1 MGFSFRIQFVLSK
14 QKGIASEDVRC
25 QIVPSR
31 FVLPC
36 ILRSTKNDEKIK
48 DASELV
54 LESSKYKT
62 IEDATKAGETVKDA
76 LTLTLAS
83 LKVGA
88 DLGFKPSGGV
98 ITNEGIK
105 YFEAQTKKRVL
116 QGGLGLKVYETEPSL
131 IFMQPSVELKV
142 SSPISK
148 LVEVLNYAIENPRRI
163 TEKEKVA
170 LQLFNTS
177 FFEDAIEA
185 RFLTLVMAIEVLLEF
200 QPRPEIVRAHVNN
213 LINIT
218 ENNETIEK
226 AQKDSLLGSL
236 KWLFHESINQAGR
249 RLATE
254 RLNGRL
260 YNNMVASKFFTHC
273 YDLRCKLVHGSVPV
287 PNPSEVG
294 TAILQLEF
302 FVSDLLSGDL
312 IETESK
318 NNA

>member
-1 MGFSFRIQFVLSK
+1 MGYSFRIQFVLSK
-14 QKGIASEDVRC
+14 QKGIVSEDVRC
-25 QIVPSR
+25 QILPSR

-62 IEDATKAGETVKDA
+62 IEDATQAGETVKDA

-83 LKVGA
+83 LKIGA
-88 DLGFKPSGGV
+88 NLGFKPSSGV

-116 QGGLGLKVYETEPSL
+116 QGGLGLKVYETEPSP
-131 IFMQPSVELKV
+131 IFMQPSVEYKV

-148 LVEVLNYAIENPRRI
+148 LVEVLNYAIEHQQII

-177 FFEDAIEA
+177 FFEDAVEA

-200 QPRPEIVRAHVNN
+200 QPRPKTVQVHVNN
-213 LINIT
+213 LIELT

-236 KWLFHESINQAGR
+236 KWLLNESINQAGR
-249 RLATE
+249 RIANDK
-254 RLNGRL
+254 LNGKL
-260 YNNMVASKFFTHC
+260 YNNMSPSKFFSHC
-273 YDLRCKLVHGSVPV
+273 YDLRCKLVHGSVPF
-287 PNPSEVG
+287 PSPIEIG
-294 TAILQLEF
+294 TAISQLEI
-302 FVSDLLSGDL
+302 FVSDLLTGDL
-312 IETESK
+312 CEAEAKK
-318 NNA
+318 NA